1 MTRYS
6 VRYSGFKPTAMPDL
20 PKNVSKNKLAIVA
33 ALEREVRPLIK
44 NWRSSEKQHD
54 GRHFRFFEGRI
65 QENDVILVCGGIGA
79 EAARRAAEAVIAL
92 YAPSVIYSVGF
103 AGALEPTLSV
113 GDVIE
118 PQRVINARDGSITVL
133 DQGQGTLITFG
144 TVAGPAQKAKL
155 REAFSAQAVDM
166 EAAAVARAAELRG
179 VKFAVAKVISDEFDF
194 GFPSTEQFVDSAG
207 QFSEMQFAIFAALRP
222 WLWPK
227 VIRLARNSNHASR
240 SLCAWL
246 EKNLTHILPASAEQA
261 GPQKLE
267 AVNPR

>member
-1 MTRYS
+1 M
-6 VRYSGFKPTAMPDL
+6 
-20 PKNVSKNKLAIVA
+20 
-33 ALEREVRPLIK
+33 
-44 NWRSSEKQHD
+44 
-54 GRHFRFFEGRI
+54 
-65 QENDVILVCGGIGA
+65 
-79 EAARRAAEAVIAL
+79 IAL

-155 REAFSAQAVDM
+155 REAYAAQAVDM

-227 VIRLARNSNHASR
+227 VTRLARNSNHASR

-246 EKNLTHILPASAEQA
+246 EKNLTHILPASAEHA

-267 AVNPR
+267 AVNRR